1 MTENFSRTPAPK
13 PKNTHIL
20 KSWMMVILT
29 FIFVLLYAT
38 ALFGWLKPLTDI
50 TMVTRLEPIIF
61 VIIGYYFGRLPAQHN
76 EETLKEEINRLT
88 QKADA
93 AHHSKVQAHLERE
106 SLEERIKNAKTVL
119 VSHPHL
125 LSVQPFDQSLKTHQ
139 SETTNSF
146 SQQLVTAAVSIL
158 DS

>member
-1 MTENFSRTPAPK
+1 MTENFAKIVTPK
-13 PKNTHIL
+13 LNNTDIL
-20 KSWMMVILT
+20 KSWMMVMLT

-76 EETLKEEINRLT
+76 EKTLKEEINRQT

-93 AHHSKVQAHLERE
+93 AHHSKVQIHLERE

-125 LSVQPFDQSLKTHQ
+125 LHVQPLDRSLKTYQ
-139 SETTNSF
+139 PETTNLS
-146 SQQLVTAAVSIL
+146 SDQLITAAVSIL
-158 DS
+158 NS